1 LHILPFLVRIPRFLG
16 ARSKRYSDF
25 GIEMIYFCAVQVSK
39 KDIKLVRSL
48 GQKKFRN
55 ETGLFIAEGLKLCR
69 EAIASK
75 WDIHSIYTT
84 DEAFLDE
91 ASDAIKVTSAE
102 MKMISQ
108 LTTPSPY
115 LCVIHQQE
123 AHMDLS
129 TKPLLCV
136 MDGVSDPGNLG
147 TMIRTADWFGIRHI
161 LCSTDCVESTNP
173 KVVQSTMGS
182 IFRVQ
187 VAYLPTSELIH
198 RVQQAGYTLSGA
210 VLDGTTMFDCQL
222 TSDHALVIGS
232 ESHGISSEMQQALKL
247 KITIPG
253 VPGAE
258 SLNASVAAGILM
270 SEFHRQRNSPL

>member
-1 LHILPFLVRIPRFLG
+1 
-16 ARSKRYSDF
+16 
-25 GIEMIYFCAVQVSK
+25 VQVSK

-69 EAIASK
+69 EAIASE
-75 WDIHSIYTT
+75 WEIHSIYTT
-84 DEAFLDE
+84 DEAFLHE
-91 ASDAIKVTSAE
+91 FAEAIKITASE

-108 LTTPSPY
+108 LNTPSPY
-115 LCVIHQQE
+115 LCVLHQKASKIE
-123 AHMDLS
+123 LTS
-129 TKPLLCV
+129 KPLLCV
-136 MDGVSDPGNLG
+136 LDGVSDPGNLG

-161 LCSTDCVESTNP
+161 FCTANCVESTNP

-182 IFRVQ
+182 IFRVKI
-187 VAYLPTSELIH
+187 VYLPTAELIEKI
-198 RVQQAGYTLSGA
+198 QQAGYILSGA
-210 VLDGTTMFDCQL
+210 VLDGTNVFECQV
-222 TSDHALVIGS
+222 SADHALVIGS
-232 ESHGISSEMQQALKL
+232 ESHGISSEMQAALKL

-253 VPGAE
+253 FPGAE